1 MWSFANESFWR
12 GKHVAM
18 SEIIGTAKAIA
29 VTRFREA
36 P

>member
-1 MWSFANESFWR
+1 M
-12 GKHVAM
+12 AM

-36 P
+36 PWELVSWKGAVTL